1 MLPSW
6 RTDRDLSDYAEEIS
20 FENRHLRRLIHQ
32 QRRIIQQ
39 LQIRKDSLLQGS
51 SFDDI
56 AEDFSDENLDPMR
69 PEWQVLIQTLP
80 IFGQS
85 ESTISSFNER
95 NRMRGED
102 ADLPEPKYL
111 ELKCTKY
118 CPPGKCKKRKRF
130 FEVRRKPY
138 FNSVLV
144 SEDSSEA
151 AEENIEEDN
160 DNEDISAERSI
171 VEGTAVSETSETV
184 DKEGDEIN
192 TDTID
197 SDKTN
202 DDDVHDGDTIDDD
215 DKSDDD
221 TIDDDRSGDFIPGST
236 QNIEQL
242 KDLSLKDRKH
252 LFGMIKKRFDKSCI
266 EKEFQHRTGR
276 SMRKHDF
283 LAISGLQYKASM
295 CFERWNRN
303 NEVEKFYHEWR
314 TKILDKLNRKKMPID
329 DVVAIANEIK
339 SQPPFCKNSKLIALT
354 FNKYQTRKFL
364 QKLPVKRRGGF
375 LYKINS

>member
-6 RTDRDLSDYAEEIS
+6 RTDRDLSDEAEELS

-39 LQIRKDSLLQGS
+39 LQIRKDSLLEDTT
-51 SFDDI
+51 FNDI
-56 AEDFSDENLDPMR
+56 TEEFSDENPDLMR
-69 PEWQVLIQTLP
+69 PEWQILIQTLP

-118 CPPGKCKKRKRF
+118 CPPGKCKKRKRI

-144 SEDSSEA
+144 SEDSSETLKENN
-151 AEENIEEDN
+151 EEEN
-160 DNEDISAERSI
+160 DNEDTSAESRI
-171 VEGTAVSETSETV
+171 VEGTAVSETIETIDNEV
-184 DKEGDEIN
+184 NDIN
-192 TDTID
+192 TDIVD
-197 SDKTN
+197 SDKT
-202 DDDVHDGDTIDDD
+202 DDDDTAYGHTIDDD

-221 TIDDDRSGDFIPGST
+221 TIDDDRSDDFIPGAT
-236 QNIEQL
+236 QNIEPL
-242 KDLSLKDRKH
+242 KGLSVKDRKH

>member
-6 RTDRDLSDYAEEIS
+6 RTDRDLSDDAEEIS

-51 SFDDI
+51 SFDDV
-56 AEDFSDENLDPMR
+56 AEDFSDENRSPSR
-69 PEWQVLIQTLP
+69 PEWQVLIQTIP

-85 ESTISSFNER
+85 ELTISSFNER
-95 NRMRGED
+95 NKMRGED

-118 CPPGKCKKRKRF
+118 CPPGKCKKRKRI

-144 SEDSSEA
+144 SEDSSETV
-151 AEENIEEDN
+151 EENNERN
-160 DNEDISAERSI
+160 VDNEDTHAESDI
-171 VEGTAVSETSETV
+171 VEGSAVSEPTETI
-184 DKEGDEIN
+184 DDEANDVN
-192 TDTID
+192 TDKID
-197 SDKTN
+197 SDKT
-202 DDDVHDGDTIDDD
+202 DDDDANDGDTIDDD

-221 TIDDDRSGDFIPGST
+221 IIDDDRSSDFIPGAT
-236 QNIEQL
+236 QNIEPL
-242 KDLSLKDRKH
+242 KDLSVKDRKH
-252 LFGMIKKRFDKSCI
+252 LFGMIKKRLDKSSI

-283 LAISGLQYKASM
+283 LAISGRQYKASL

-303 NEVEKFYHEWR
+303 NEVEKFYHEWK
-314 TKILDKLNRKKMPID
+314 TKILDKLKRKKMPID

-354 FNKYQTRKFL
+354 LNRYQTRKFL